1 MTPLQAPS
9 FGNVL
14 VQIIWVVLAIWLL
27 RRFLCWFLKTEE
39 TRRKVESLESLVR
52 SLAAGLNVD
61 VPVPVPVVRPS
72 NITRLRSWCAAHS
85 RRFRRT

>member
-39 TRRKVESLESLVR
+39 TRRKVDSLESLVR

-61 VPVPVPVVRPS
+61 VPVPVVRPS
-72 NITRLRSWCAAHS
+72 NIARLRSWCAERS
-85 RRFRRT
+85 RRFRRA